1 MVQFDKWHG
10 FETVTYSFTC
20 ETDEMAT
27 NDIKIGFVAVT
38 AMRTITTTIEKM
50 NTKRDIDKSLLFN
63 TQVTDFEVQTRDIA
77 TPPLAAYPNL
87 PPLPPKGAL
96 VIVDI
101 ITLHS
106 LQK

>member
-1 MVQFDKWHG
+1 
-10 FETVTYSFTC
+10 
-20 ETDEMAT
+20 MAT

-77 TPPLAAYPNL
+77 TPPPAAYPNL

-96 VIVDI
+96 VIVDT

>member
-1 MVQFDKWHG
+1 
-10 FETVTYSFTC
+10 
-20 ETDEMAT
+20 
-27 NDIKIGFVAVT
+27 
-38 AMRTITTTIEKM
+38 M
-50 NTKRDIDKSLLFN
+50 NKSLLFN

-77 TPPLAAYPNL
+77 TPHPAAYPNL

-96 VIVDI
+96 VLVDT

>member
-1 MVQFDKWHG
+1 
-10 FETVTYSFTC
+10 
-20 ETDEMAT
+20 MAT

-38 AMRTITTTIEKM
+38 AMGTITTTIEKM

-77 TPPLAAYPNL
+77 TPPPAAYPNL

-96 VIVDI
+96 VLVDT
-101 ITLHS
+101 ITLRS

>member
-1 MVQFDKWHG
+1 
-10 FETVTYSFTC
+10 
-20 ETDEMAT
+20 MAT

-77 TPPLAAYPNL
+77 TPPLP
-87 PPLPPKGAL
+87 
-96 VIVDI
+96 
-101 ITLHS
+101 
-106 LQK
+106 

>member
-1 MVQFDKWHG
+1 
-10 FETVTYSFTC
+10 
-20 ETDEMAT
+20 
-27 NDIKIGFVAVT
+27 
-38 AMRTITTTIEKM
+38 M
-50 NTKRDIDKSLLFN
+50 NKSLLFN

>member
-1 MVQFDKWHG
+1 
-10 FETVTYSFTC
+10 
-20 ETDEMAT
+20 MAT

-77 TPPLAAYPNL
+77 TPHPAAYPNL

-96 VIVDI
+96 VLVDT